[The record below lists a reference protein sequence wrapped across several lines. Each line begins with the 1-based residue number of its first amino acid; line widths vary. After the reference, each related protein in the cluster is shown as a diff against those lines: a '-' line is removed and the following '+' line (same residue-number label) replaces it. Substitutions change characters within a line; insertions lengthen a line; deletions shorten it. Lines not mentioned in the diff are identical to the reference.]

1 MIPEKKWLTNF
12 YSRGNT
18 GGASISLMLKELFN
32 SDKSQPGQKIFFL
45 FRAEKL
51 PLYNGIHE
59 VNLRLFNDC
68 QQFR

>member
-1 MIPEKKWLTNF
+1 MIPEEKWLTNL

-32 SDKSQPGQKIFFL
+32 SDKLQPETENLL
-45 FRAEKL
+45 FRAEKRS
-51 PLYNGIHE
+51 LYNGIHD

-68 QQFR
+68 KQSR